1 MKMKKNIQKIKNI
14 KRKYQKIYVIILKI
28 LTKLQV
34 RNWNYQMQLIN
45 LKHYQQI
52 YKNINCSLNN
62 FYLSM
67 NNFYLFLNTHYICY
81 LFTTKQAIMFVTK
94 YLISKNIMYI
104 TRIIVLHLMI
114 FNQLLYCSFMYILI
128 FISVSLVH
136 YTAIIYLKKLFY
148 VKA

>member
-1 MKMKKNIQKIKNI
+1 
-14 KRKYQKIYVIILKI
+14 
-28 LTKLQV
+28 
-34 RNWNYQMQLIN
+34 
-45 LKHYQQI
+45 
-52 YKNINCSLNN
+52 
-62 FYLSM
+62 
-67 NNFYLFLNTHYICY
+67 
-81 LFTTKQAIMFVTK
+81 MFVTK